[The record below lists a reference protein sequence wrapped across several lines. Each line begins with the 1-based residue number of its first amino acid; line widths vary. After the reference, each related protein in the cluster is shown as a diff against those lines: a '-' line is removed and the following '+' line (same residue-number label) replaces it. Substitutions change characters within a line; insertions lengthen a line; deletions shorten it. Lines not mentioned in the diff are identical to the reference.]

1 MSWKSLVSAGLL
13 CVLASPAFAD
23 PTFNVTGSINNKAG
37 APVRV
42 WNFAAGPD
50 LLLDPTGSALELE
63 IGFQAIGGNILNV
76 VTLPNEAAAAAPAPM
91 RVEYNNQPGER
102 IFGWEP
108 LVDVGSGNMKA
119 QGVNLGSGFGS
130 PTQASVYIAA
140 NLFTTAGN
148 RDLFTITTDSSVTA
162 LNFGGAYTAAHAY
175 LAPNGTLQA
184 TGLGRIAQTTGAT
197 TASNYDI
204 VAGSL
209 AQLGPANKR
218 FLGDMNGNGTTNAFD
233 IGAFGQALND
243 PTGYKNAF
251 PNLNILRAD
260 ANGNGGVNAF
270 DIGGFG
276 QILNGVVSG
285 SGSGLGSGS
294 VPEPTSLLLVG
305 LSLAGASLVRRRG
318 R

>member
-37 APVRV
+37 SPVRV

-50 LLLDPTGSALELE
+50 VVLDPTGSALEIE
-63 IGFQAIGGNILNV
+63 VGFQATGGNILSIL
-76 VTLPNEAAAAAPAPM
+76 TAPNEATAAAPAPM
-91 RVEYNNQPGER
+91 RVEYNDQPGER

-119 QGVNLGSGFGS
+119 KGVNIQN
-130 PTQASVYIAA
+130 TQAAVYIAA

-148 RDLFTITTDSSVTA
+148 RDLFTITTDASVTN
-162 LNFGGAYTAAHAY
+162 LTWGGAYTAAHAY

-197 TASNYDI
+197 TATNYDI

-209 AQLGPANKR
+209 AAVGPTNKR
-218 FLGDMNGNGTTNAFD
+218 FLGDMDGNGTVNNFD
-233 IGAFGQALND
+233 IGAFSQALNT
-243 PTGYKNAF
+243 PTAYKTAR
-251 PNLNILRAD
+251 PNFNILRAD
-260 ANGNGGVNAF
+260 VNGSGTVNNF
-270 DIGGFG
+270 DIGGFS
-276 QILNGVVSG
+276 QILNNIGISG
-285 SGSGLGSGS
+285 SGSGLESGS
-294 VPEPTSLLLVG
+294 VPEPASILLLSVT
-305 LSLAGASLVRRRG
+305 LASASLIRRRG